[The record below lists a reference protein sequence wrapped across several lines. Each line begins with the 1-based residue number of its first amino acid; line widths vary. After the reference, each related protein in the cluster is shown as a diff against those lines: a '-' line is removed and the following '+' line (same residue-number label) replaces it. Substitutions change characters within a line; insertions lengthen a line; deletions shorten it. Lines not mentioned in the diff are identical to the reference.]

1 MDTYIPDVSGAIKF
15 NDYTVENYV
24 DHDSSRFSIDLWNVD
39 KPEMRLKSISTETEP
54 TEPKSEEHVFQ
65 RHQAEE
71 SQIQIRKKKKRNND
85 VDLLLEQLLQQFYD
99 GQFTQMDLA
108 VKCDLAVKTS
118 HLKL

>member
-1 MDTYIPDVSGAIKF
+1 MK
-15 NDYTVENYV
+15 TVLPAHPHIYE
-24 DHDSSRFSIDLWNVD
+24 FI
-39 KPEMRLKSISTETEP
+39 RLLQ
-54 TEPKSEEHVFQ
+54 EEHVFQ

-108 VKCDLAVKTS
+108 VKCGLAVKTS